1 MPTLVSESKT
11 IRRELWTADDFLAWL
26 EPGIHAD
33 LIDGEKSMHSPV
45 SLRHADLTNFLD
57 RLLAAYIDK
66 HRLGRLYREVVAV
79 RLGSRNVFLPDLAFI
94 PAAKVP
100 LLTETHIPFAPALVV
115 EVLSPRTADRD
126 VGPKFAAYE
135 EHGVDE
141 YWVLDPQTLDHRFY
155 RREGDFLTAF
165 ADDEEVVRSGVVTGF
180 HFRRGWLDPENLP
193 GVAACLE
200 TIEAATPADPAG
212 G

>member
-1 MPTLVSESKT
+1 MPTLVSESKS
-11 IRRELWTADDFLAWL
+11 IRHELWTAEDFLDWL
-26 EPGIHAD
+26 QPGVHAD
-33 LIDGEKSMHSPV
+33 LIDGEKFMHSPV
-45 SLRHADLTNFLD
+45 NLRHADLTNCVDFLL
-57 RLLAAYIDK
+57 RPYIEK

-94 PAAKVP
+94 PADKLASLP
-100 LLTETHIPFAPALVV
+100 DSHIPFAPALVV

-155 RREGDFLTAF
+155 RRENGYLTAF
-165 ADDEEVVRSGVVTGF
+165 GEDEDIIRSTQVTGF
-180 HFRRGWLDPENLP
+180 HLRREWLDPDKLP
-193 GVAACLE
+193 EVAGCLE
-200 TIEAATPADPAG
+200 AIEKPNP
-212 G
+212 

>member
-11 IRRELWTADDFLAWL
+11 IRHELWTADDFLEWL
-26 EPGIHAD
+26 QPGVHAD
-33 LIDGEKSMHSPV
+33 LIDGEKFMHSPV
-45 SLRHADLTNFLD
+45 NLRHADLTNFVD
-57 RLLAAYIDK
+57 FLLRAFIEK

-94 PAAKVP
+94 PAARLAGLP
-100 LLTETHIPFAPALVV
+100 ETHIPFAPALVV

-135 EHGVDE
+135 EHGVEE

-155 RREGDFLTAF
+155 RREEGILTAF
-165 ADDEEVVRSGVVTGF
+165 GEDEETIRSVQVPGF
-180 HFRRGWLDPENLP
+180 RLCRAWLDPARLP
-193 GVAACLE
+193 AVADCLA
-200 TIEAATPADPAG
+200 TIEAEG
-212 G
+212 

>member
-11 IRRELWTADDFLAWL
+11 IRHELWTADDFLEWL
-26 EPGIHAD
+26 EPGVHAD
-33 LIDGEKSMHSPV
+33 LIDGEKFMHSPV
-45 SLRHADLTNFLD
+45 SLRHADLLNFVD
-57 RLLAAYIDK
+57 RLLAAYIEK

-94 PAAKVP
+94 PAAKLAALP
-100 LLTETHIPFAPALVV
+100 DSHIPFAPALVV

-141 YWVLDPQTLDHRFY
+141 YWVLDPQTLDHRCY
-155 RREGDFLTAF
+155 RREGEFLTAF
-165 ADDEEVVRSGVVTGF
+165 AEEEEIIRSSQVPGF
-180 HFRRGWLDPENLP
+180 FLCRSWLDPEKLP
-193 GVAACLE
+193 DVAECLGE
-200 TIEAATPADPAG
+200 ISASAQ
-212 G
+212 

>member
-1 MPTLVSESKT
+1 MPTLVSESST
-11 IRRELWTADDFLAWL
+11 IRRELWTADDFLNWL

-45 SLRHADLTNFLD
+45 NLRHADLTNFVD
-57 RLLAAYIDK
+57 RLLAAHIEK

-79 RLGSRNVFLPDLAFI
+79 RLGSRNVFLPDLAFV
-94 PAAKVP
+94 PADRLAELP
-100 LLTETHIPFAPALVV
+100 DTHIPFAPALVV

-135 EHGVDE
+135 EHGVEE

-155 RREGDFLTAF
+155 RRKEGILTAF
-165 ADDEEVVRSGVVTGF
+165 GEEEEIIRSPQISGF
-180 HFRRGWLDPENLP
+180 HLRRSWLDPEALP
-193 GVAACLE
+193 AVADCLAR
-200 TIEAATPADPAG
+200 IEAEG
-212 G
+212 

>member
-1 MPTLVSESKT
+1 MPTLVSESRT
-11 IRRELWTADDFLAWL
+11 IRHELWTAEDFLDWL

-33 LIDGEKSMHSPV
+33 LIDGEKFMHSPV
-45 SLRHADLTNFLD
+45 NLRHANLTNFLD
-57 RLLAAYIDK
+57 RLLAAYLEK

-79 RLGSRNVFLPDLAFI
+79 RLGSRNVFLPDLAYV
-94 PAAKVP
+94 PADRLADLP
-100 LLTETHIPFAPALVV
+100 DSHIPFAPPLIV

-135 EHGVDE
+135 EHGVEE

-155 RREGDFLTAF
+155 HRIDGILTAF
-165 ADDEEVVRSGVVTGF
+165 GEDEEIIRSTRVPGF
-180 HFRRGWLDPENLP
+180 FLRRSWLDPENLP
-193 GVAACLE
+193 NVASCLE
-200 TIEAATPADPAG
+200 EIAG

>member
-1 MPTLVSESKT
+1 MPTIVAESKT
-11 IRRELWTADDFLAWL
+11 IRHELWTADDFLEWL
-26 EPGIHAD
+26 QPGVHAD
-33 LIDGEKSMHSPV
+33 LIDGEKFMHSPV
-45 SLRHADLTNFLD
+45 NLRHADLTNFID
-57 RLLAAYIDK
+57 FLLRSHIEK

-94 PAAKVP
+94 PAAKTAGLP
-100 LLTETHIPFAPALVV
+100 DSHIPFAPALVV

-165 ADDEEVVRSGVVTGF
+165 AEDEEIIRSTQVPGF
-180 HFRRGWLDPENLP
+180 FLKREWLDPEKLP
-193 GVAACLE
+193 EVAACLE
-200 TIEAATPADPAG
+200 VIEAAAQG
-212 G
+212 